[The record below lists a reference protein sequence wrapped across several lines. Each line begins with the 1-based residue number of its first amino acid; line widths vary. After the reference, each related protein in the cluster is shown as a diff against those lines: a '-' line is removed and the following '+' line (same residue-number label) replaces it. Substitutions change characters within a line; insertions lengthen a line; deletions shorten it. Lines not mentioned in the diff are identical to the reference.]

1 MLLHVLTKMQNFQRL
16 SRCLK
21 VFWIIVSFPYII
33 KTTGIHR
40 VLISPETVCLYVCVS
55 VCVCHICVHTHT
67 QINIHVKTL
76 WRGNNYPHF
85 QDRHSEVW
93 EVSKLLS
100 VHRLATRAEMKSR
113 SPNIRACAFHHHS
126 YCPFHWSWCL
136 YYAIQDNLNWAP
148 R

>member
-1 MLLHVLTKMQNFQRL
+1 MQNFQCL

-21 VFWIIVSFPYII
+21 VLLITVSFPYII

-40 VLISPETVCLYVCVS
+40 VLISPEIVCLYVCVS
-55 VCVCHICVHTHT
+55 LCVCHICVHTETHT

-113 SPNIRACAFHHHS
+113 SPNIRVVHFIITHS
-126 YCPFHWSWCL
+126 
-136 YYAIQDNLNWAP
+136 AP
-148 R
+148 STGHDVCIMLFKIT